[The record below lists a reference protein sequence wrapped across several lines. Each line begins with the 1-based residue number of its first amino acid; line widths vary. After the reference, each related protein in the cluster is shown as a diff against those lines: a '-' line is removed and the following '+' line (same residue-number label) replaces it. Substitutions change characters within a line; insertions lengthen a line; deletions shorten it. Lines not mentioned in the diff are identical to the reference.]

1 MANDGSGATTFTSP
15 SLPTSAETAYVWQL
29 ARSGSL
35 PADPANLRRMLSVA
49 PAEVERYDEEIRTF
63 RGLGDQHASRLLS
76 ERDTLVS
83 YTAFCRSVL
92 SPAQKL
98 PNELLAKIFDLYF
111 HETLHPGTGAITLED
126 QMQFFTRRA
135 LQELAQ
141 VCFRWYCVAIGTPQ
155 LWSTIIIHS
164 DVWDRSFVYPEIL
177 TKLLAS
183 LLIRGKDYPLI
194 IEMSIY
200 PTMHCKRVLALLC
213 RHARRWRKAHFW
225 SIPQSQTF
233 FHPTKN
239 LKLDRLVSL
248 SLDVESESW
257 KDITAFQNSPFLTEL
272 TVARFHKLPI
282 LPWPQI
288 KTVTYNSLGDGNP
301 VRSALSVLRTAIN
314 MSICTLL
321 LDLRRYDPN
330 SESWGIHTTSRT
342 QELYIQLMT
351 SAGNDNDPVLGRF
364 LDSLT
369 LPRLTV
375 LDIHPDDGGGVGVG
389 VFPPL
394 WSAAAF
400 LDLADRSG
408 FNNSTSLT
416 SLALY
421 VQVTDVELLHC
432 LSAVPQLEKLELRD
446 CVPAAVTD
454 TFLRG
459 LQLHGSTPLVPHLGL
474 FSICCGLDFDDSTW
488 VDLLAS
494 RRRVHSG
501 QNRPFKAKLWWYE
514 PRTRA
519 VSSEALERIA
529 QLVSEGGLVFDS
541 GAYVSGIHG

>member
-15 SLPTSAETAYVWQL
+15 FLPTSAEIAYVRQL

-35 PADPANLRRMLSVA
+35 PADLANLRRILSVA
-49 PAEVERYDEEIRTF
+49 PAELERYDEEIRTS
-63 RGLGDQHASRLLS
+63 RGLGDQYESRLLS
-76 ERDTLVS
+76 EREILVS

-98 PNELLAKIFDLYF
+98 PNELLAEIFDLYF
-111 HETLHPGTGAITLED
+111 HEKIHPGTGAITLED
-126 QMQFFTRRA
+126 QMQFFARRA

-141 VCFRWYCVAIGTPQ
+141 VCFRWYCVAVETPQ

-164 DVWDRSFVYPEIL
+164 DVWDRAFVYPEIL

-183 LLIRGKDYPLI
+183 LLIRGKDYPLT

-257 KDITAFQNSPFLTEL
+257 KDITAFQRAPFLTEL

-301 VRSALSVLRTAIN
+301 VRSALSVLRIAIN
-314 MSICTLL
+314 IAICTLL

-330 SESWGIHTTSRT
+330 SESWGIHTTSQT

-351 SAGNDNDPVLGRF
+351 SAGNDPVLGRF

-369 LPRLTV
+369 LPRLNV
-375 LDIHPDDGGGVGVG
+375 LDIHPDDGGVG

-394 WSAAAF
+394 LSADAF
-400 LDLADRSG
+400 LGLADRSG
-408 FNNSTSLT
+408 FNKSTSLT

-421 VQVTDVELLHC
+421 VQVTDVELLRC
-432 LSAVPQLEKLELRD
+432 LGAVPQLEKLLIRD
-446 CVPAAVTD
+446 CTPAAITD
-454 TFLRG
+454 AFLRG
-459 LQLHGSTPLVPHLGL
+459 LQFHGSTPLVPNLGL
-474 FSICCGLDFDDSTW
+474 FSICCGLDFDESLY

-494 RRRVHSG
+494 RSRVHGASG

-541 GAYVSGIHG
+541 GAYVSEIQG

>member
-15 SLPTSAETAYVWQL
+15 FLPTLVEIAYVRQL

-35 PADPANLRRMLSVA
+35 PADLANLRRMLSVA
-49 PAEVERYDEEIRTF
+49 PRELERYDEEIRAF
-63 RGLGDQHASRLLS
+63 RGLGDQYESRLLS
-76 ERDTLVS
+76 ERETLVS

-98 PNELLAKIFDLYF
+98 PNELLAEIFDLYF
-111 HETLHPGTGAITLED
+111 HETLHPGPAGISLKD
-126 QMQFFTRRA
+126 QMHFFARRA

-141 VCFRWYCVAIGTPQ
+141 VCFRWYCIAIGTPQ

-164 DVWDRSFVYPEIL
+164 DVWDRAFVHPEIL
-177 TKLLAS
+177 PKLLAS
-183 LLIRGKDYPLI
+183 LLIRGKDYPLT

-225 SIPQSQTF
+225 SIPQSHTTF
-233 FHPTKN
+233 YPTKN

-272 TVARFHKLPI
+272 TVARRFHKLLPI

-288 KTVTYNSLGDGNP
+288 KTVTYNSLADGNP

-314 MSICTLL
+314 IAICTLL

-351 SAGNDNDPVLGRF
+351 SAGNDPVLGRF

-369 LPRLTV
+369 LPRLNV
-375 LDIHPDDGGGVGVG
+375 LDIHPDDGGGA
-389 VFPPL
+389 FPPL
-394 WSAAAF
+394 WSADAF

-421 VQVTDVELLHC
+421 VQVTDVELLRC
-432 LSAVPQLEKLELRD
+432 LGAVPQLEKLELRD
-446 CVPAAVTD
+446 CTPAAVTD

-459 LQLHGSTPLVPHLGL
+459 LQLHVTPAFTPLVPNLGL
-474 FSICCGLDFDDSTW
+474 CSICCGLNFDDSLY

-494 RRRVHSG
+494 RSRVHGG
-501 QNRPFKAKLWWYE
+501 QNSSFKARLWWYE

-529 QLVSEGGLVFDS
+529 RLVSEGGLVFDS
-541 GAYVSGIHG
+541 GAYVFGIHG